1 MPKISEERKAERRA
15 QIVAGARRCFAR
27 EGYEGATVARLEHAI
42 GLSRGAIF
50 NYFESKADLFLAV
63 VEETSLEYT
72 EIWLDRGFRVLLDE
86 IVQAD
91 ADWLAVQLE
100 AIRHFRTDEEFK
112 RSAEEHDRRLA
123 ESRPQ
128 RLERLG
134 AQSLRDDV
142 PLETIG
148 IFLGLVA
155 NGLALR
161 VTVDDPVPDLDQL
174 YELVQTG
181 VGPRSPR

>member
-1 MPKISEERKAERRA
+1 MPKISEERKAQRRA
-15 QIVAGARRCFAR
+15 QIVGGARRCFAR
-27 EGYEGATVARLEHAI
+27 EGYEGATVARLEEEI

-72 EIWLDRGFRVLLDE
+72 EIWLDRGFRALLDE
-86 IVQAD
+86 IVRAD

-100 AIRHFRTDEEFK
+100 AIRHFRSDEGFK
-112 RSAEEHDRRLA
+112 RAAAEHDRRLA
-123 ESRPQ
+123 ETRPD
-128 RLERLG
+128 RVERLR
-134 AQSLRDDV
+134 AQGLRDDV

-148 IFLGLVA
+148 TFLGLVA

-161 VTVDDPVPDLDQL
+161 ITVEDPVPDLDDL
-174 YELVQTG
+174 FELVQHG
-181 VGPRSPR
+181 VARREAR

>member
-27 EGYEGATVARLEHAI
+27 EGYEGATVARLEEEI

-72 EIWLDRGFRVLLDE
+72 EIWLDRGFRALLDE
-86 IVQAD
+86 IVRAD

-100 AIRHFRTDEEFK
+100 AIRHFRADEEFK
-112 RSAEEHDRRLA
+112 RAAAEHDRRLA
-123 ESRPQ
+123 ETRPDRVA
-128 RLERLG
+128 RLR
-134 AQSLRDDV
+134 AQSLRADV

-148 IFLGLVA
+148 TFLGLVA

-161 VTVDDPVPDLDQL
+161 VTVDDPVPDLDEL
-174 YELVQTG
+174 FELVQHG
-181 VGPRSPR
+181 VAPRQAR